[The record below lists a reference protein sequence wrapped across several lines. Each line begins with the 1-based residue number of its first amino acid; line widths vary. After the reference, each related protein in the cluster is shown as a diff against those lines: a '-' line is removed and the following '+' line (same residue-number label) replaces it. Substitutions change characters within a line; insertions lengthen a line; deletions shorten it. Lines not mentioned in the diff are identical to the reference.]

1 MAFWTVTANFLADGG
16 VAYLSADRAWT
27 RDLQQA
33 VTVDSEAGLEP
44 LLGWAKGQEHEICDP
59 YALPVSREADRLT
72 PLSARER
79 IRAEGPEPT
88 LERLGYPVALE
99 AARRQRRAG

>member
-1 MAFWTVTANFLADGG
+1 MALWTVTANFLADGG
-16 VAYLSADRAWT
+16 VAYMTADRAWT

-33 VTVDSEAGLEP
+33 ATVDSKEGLEP
-44 LLGWAKGQEHEICDP
+44 LLSWASAQEHDICDP
-59 YALPVSREADRLT
+59 YALELAREADRLV

-88 LERLGYPVALE
+88 LARLGYPVEQE
-99 AARRQRRAG
+99 AARRRAG